1 MVPPS
6 SAADPGASPPG
17 ESVARS
23 PATII
28 PPTTATPGTAAA
40 PGAPSSGAIDGT
52 HPDARAQPGDA
63 DAARYGHA
71 THEGRGANSPWRVFK
86 HKYYRRVLAAQAI
99 SNVGTWT
106 EMFAIQMFVAKATGR
121 LDDQSILGVAQLLPI
136 MALGFAG
143 GLTADRVNRRTLLV
157 VTQVLA
163 GLVAMGVAVVSMTE
177 FADPRSAV
185 RWLFA
190 LGALN
195 GCIMAFNFPAW
206 QVLTPRLV
214 PRGDL
219 TSAIT
224 INGIQFNMARVLG
237 PVLAGLVLAK
247 WGPPPLLWFNAVT
260 FLLMGVVV
268 WTTPDAP
275 APPRGENGG
284 EPIRRQV
291 REAVAFLFTQ
301 RGPRAVF
308 IAQVLLSLLAAPLVR
323 LFSNFVL
330 DVYRVSAGDG
340 GAERTASKL
349 LALQGIGA
357 VAGGL
362 ALRYVP
368 GWYPKHHFIPLAVT
382 GLGATICAFALT
394 TTPWAGF
401 VAMLACGWFWIWAF
415 NQSWAAIQ
423 VLVPDRLR
431 GRALSLTNVASF
443 GATAAGI
450 VLAGYFGEFA
460 KAHQWLDAQRATQ
473 ASVLILSVPLLLA
486 GVWMLIHRVPEVDEM
501 ERMPRGSVRKYN
513 LFHAVTAREHW
524 PKRKNRDPEVEGP
537 ETV

>member
-6 SAADPGASPPG
+6 SSAEPEAAGASSQPSPTPPL
-17 ESVARS
+17 
-23 PATII
+23 

-40 PGAPSSGAIDGT
+40 PGAASSGVTNGT

-71 THEGRGANSPWRVFK
+71 THEGGGGGSPWRVFK
-86 HKYYRRVLAAQAI
+86 HKYYRRVLLAQAV
-99 SNVGTWT
+99 SNIGTWT

-121 LDDQSILGVAQLLPI
+121 LDDQSVLGMAQLLPI
-136 MALGFAG
+136 MCLGFVG

-163 GLVAMGVAVVSMTE
+163 GLVAMGVAAVSMME
-177 FADPRSAV
+177 FADPRTAV

-214 PRGDL
+214 PKGDL

-224 INGIQFNMARVLG
+224 VNGIQFNMARVLG
-237 PVLAGLVLAK
+237 PIIAGLVLAS

-260 FLLMGVVV
+260 FLLMGAVV

-275 APPRGENGG
+275 APARTG

-291 REAVAFLFTQ
+291 REAVAFLFTR

-323 LFSNFVL
+323 LLSNFVI
-330 DVYRVSAGDG
+330 DVYK
-340 GAERTASKL
+340 TASSAEEKTASWL
-349 LALQGIGA
+349 LALQGVGA

-368 GWYPKHHFIPLAVT
+368 SWYPKHHFIPLAVT
-382 GLGATICAFALT
+382 GLGVTICAFALT
-394 TTPWAGF
+394 TSAWAGF
-401 VAMLACGWFWIWAF
+401 IAMLACGWFWIWAF

-443 GATAAGI
+443 GATALGVVI
-450 VLAGYFGEFA
+450 AGYFGEFL
-460 KAHQWLDAQRATQ
+460 KAERWLDAQRATQ
-473 ASVLILSVPLLLA
+473 ASVLVLSVPLLLA

-501 ERMPRGSVRKYN
+501 ERMPKGSVRKYN
-513 LFHAVTAREHW
+513 LLHAVVAREHW
-524 PKRKNRDPEVEGP
+524 PERKRRDPEVEGP
-537 ETV
+537 EAV